1 MGLSDVDIAKVAQVV
16 KEAMAEGSSEQVKQ
30 IRQLQAQVTTM
41 RLEMPPPPPRD
52 GGDGGGRKRARST
65 KAPSPRDRA
74 LDGKWVLQLDPFNVD
89 NLGELTSMYGIA
101 AKLTQFLAGTR
112 IKLLTEGVSN
122 AENNFNML
130 KAMVSFCH
138 GARPAL
144 CTPRPELASL
154 AAHTPRSA
162 ESATRAAVDGDVY
175 TRLAEEDHKALKAN
189 INTFLTGA
197 DASAK
202 SAVLTLFSN
211 ERKKITTA
219 INQVMK
225 KSLRRHF
232 YGHISDADFLTEQVA
247 PHRPLTCT
255 RRCGTR
261 AQPRCEPPTPL
272 PHPPH
277 PPPPPPAPRRA
288 AGCARDAAR
297 EVRRRRARQRPRGQV
312 QHQRGLLRQ
321 TGGRKRRRPV
331 RLPIDGAVCGWLRGL
346 QALHAPHLQGAA
358 GLHDGRLRRLQA
370 AAEDRAG

>member
-154 AAHTPRSA
+154 AKRPEAP
-162 ESATRAAVDGDVY
+162 
-175 TRLAEEDHKALKAN
+175 
-189 INTFLTGA
+189 
-197 DASAK
+197 
-202 SAVLTLFSN
+202 
-211 ERKKITTA
+211 
-219 INQVMK
+219 
-225 KSLRRHF
+225 SLPPVRQW
-232 YGHISDADFLTEQVA
+232 TE
-247 PHRPLTCT
+247 TCT
-255 RRCGTR
+255 RASPRRTTR
-261 AQPRCEPPTPL
+261 RSRPTSTPSSL
-272 PHPPH
+272 VPTH
-277 PPPPPPAPRRA
+277 PRRA
-288 AGCARDAAR
+288 RC
-297 EVRRRRARQRPRGQV
+297 
-312 QHQRGLLRQ
+312 
-321 TGGRKRRRPV
+321 
-331 RLPIDGAVCGWLRGL
+331 
-346 QALHAPHLQGAA
+346 
-358 GLHDGRLRRLQA
+358 
-370 AAEDRAG
+370 

>member
-144 CTPRPELASL
+144 CTPRPELASSPRPVY
-154 AAHTPRSA
+154 ATPRSA

-297 EVRRRRARQRPRGQV
+297 EVRRGRARQRPRGQA
-312 QHQRGLLRQ
+312 QRQRGLLRQ
-321 TGGRKRRRPV
+321 AGQRRPPV
-331 RLPIDGAVCGWLRGL
+331 RLPIDGAV
-346 QALHAPHLQGAA
+346 
-358 GLHDGRLRRLQA
+358 
-370 AAEDRAG
+370 

>member
-261 AQPRCEPPTPL
+261 AQPRCEPPTP
-272 PHPPH
+272 PPT
-277 PPPPPPAPRRA
+277 RA
-288 AGCARDAAR
+288 AARSR
-297 EVRRRRARQRPRGQV
+297 LRARCCSRSTTPTRPTTAQGPSTAS
-312 QHQRGLLRQ
+312 
-321 TGGRKRRRPV
+321 TGPSSTNGRKKTPTTRSTSHRRSCL
-331 RLPIDGAVCGWLRGL
+331 RLASRSPSTSRSPSPRSCW
-346 QALHAPHLQGAA
+346 PT
-358 GLHDGRLRRLQA
+358 
-370 AAEDRAG
+370 